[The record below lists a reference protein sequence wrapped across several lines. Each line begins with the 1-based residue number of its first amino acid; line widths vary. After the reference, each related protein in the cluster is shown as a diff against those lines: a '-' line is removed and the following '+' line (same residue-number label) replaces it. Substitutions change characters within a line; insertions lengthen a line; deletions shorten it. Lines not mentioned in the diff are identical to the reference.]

1 MTVSCIMQSRETFRT
16 YISFHFVIDCHE
28 EAEPLHPKNHRM
40 QLLLDL
46 GANEADHG
54 DVSKTMN
61 IRDINLFNDSAPIR
75 RPETSVTLQ

>member
-1 MTVSCIMQSRETFRT
+1 
-16 YISFHFVIDCHE
+16 VIDCYE

-54 DVSKTMN
+54 DVSQTMN
-61 IRDINLFNDSAPIR
+61 IRDINLFTDCAPIR